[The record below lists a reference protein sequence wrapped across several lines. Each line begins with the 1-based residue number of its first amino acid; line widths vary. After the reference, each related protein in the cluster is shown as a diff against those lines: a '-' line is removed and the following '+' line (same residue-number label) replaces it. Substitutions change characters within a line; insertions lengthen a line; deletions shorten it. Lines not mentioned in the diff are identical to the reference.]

1 MKTMAVLQTIL
12 RSVGGLVYPYACAAC
27 RQLLTDDRAEW
38 CPSCTAQLL
47 EATASSRCP
56 RCAGRAEPYQIKPEG
71 CPSCR
76 GQATPLDGVACVG
89 SYKGI
94 LGQLVRFYKYNRRQ
108 ELDRPL
114 GRLLAAVVTGA
125 PWCGQ
130 IDALVPVPASLF
142 ERLRYRFWPVG
153 LLAREVGR
161 QLDLDRVP
169 VLSVRGK
176 KVRQVDLALS
186 DRAANVRGVFR
197 LRPGARVSG
206 TRLCLIDDVM
216 TSGATLR
223 EAARGLKKAG
233 AVAVYAAVLVRAGKG
248 EG

>member
-1 MKTMAVLQTIL
+1 ML
-12 RSVGGLVYPYACAAC
+12 S
-27 RQLLTDDRAEW
+27 DDRAEW
-38 CPSCTAQLL
+38 CPDCAAQLL
-47 EATASSRCP
+47 EVTGSARCP
-56 RCAGRAEPYQIKPEG
+56 RCAERAEPYQINLQG

-76 GQATPLDGVACVG
+76 GQSTPLDGIACVG
-89 SYKGI
+89 PYKGI

-114 GRLLAAVVTGA
+114 GRLLAAAVAGA
-125 PWCGQ
+125 PWRGQ

-153 LLAREVGR
+153 LLAREAGR
-161 QLDLDRVP
+161 QLDLDWLP
-169 VLSVRGK
+169 LLAVRSK
-176 KVRQVDLALS
+176 KTRQVELALTH
-186 DRAANVRGVFR
+186 RAANVRGVFR
-197 LRPGARVSG
+197 LRAGARVAG
-206 TRLCLIDDVM
+206 TRLCLVDDVM

-223 EAARGLKKAG
+223 EAARRLKKEG